1 MFLTMGDE
9 RGLGGTKM
17 RRITVLGIS
26 LGATLLCAVPV
37 SVQWSPLRTVSISVD
52 KAEAG
57 RPLIGSAKGLH
68 QRVVR
73 RVSKG

>member
-1 MFLTMGDE
+1 
-9 RGLGGTKM
+9 M
-17 RRITVLGIS
+17 RKITVLAIS

-37 SVQWSPLRTVSISVD
+37 SVQWSPLKTVSISVD

-57 RPLIGSAKGLH
+57 RPLMGSAKGVRR
-68 QRVVR
+68 RVER